1 VLITGGNGFL
11 GQSLFSYIIKNTKHD
26 VYTLSRSKFDYIQHI
41 QCDLL
46 NEKSIRNILNDI
58 QPELIF
64 HLAGNPHV
72 KPDENNPSGVLI
84 ENIESTHNLVYN
96 LKNNPRLVFS
106 SSCTVFG
113 YYNKKTPPY
122 YSSPTEP
129 ISLYAASKLACE
141 NILRV
146 YAKQDKVRPTSIRI
160 PALVGKNPTHGLVKD
175 IIYKLK
181 SNSKTLNLLGN
192 SPGSIKPFC
201 HVDEISQIFFNVGI
215 DKNGF
220 DELGLTCIAG
230 TSDSLSVLRIAEI
243 IMQELKIK
251 KEIEWDVNGVWK
263 GDNQEMYIIPCL
275 KTHSNS
281 EQAIRKAVRESL

>member
-1 VLITGGNGFL
+1 MLITGGNGFL